1 MLRLFPYFL
10 IVFLTGSLINP
21 ASAQNTIVLTWNDV
35 VGISRIENLD
45 LAIQKKEYQY
55 QKYNEWKAIS
65 DFLPSVDYQYQ
76 VTKNIELPVFVFEIQ
91 EMGQTVRQEVRV
103 GADYNFTH
111 AFQLS
116 LPIFTGGS
124 RFANWRIQKNLK
136 KSVREQLR
144 DKEDDIVLQS
154 LEAYFNL
161 MLASSLIDVNSQSV
175 EAAKANLD
183 QVEKFYEAGAASKLD
198 YLRAKARYSSTLP
211 PMTTAVNS
219 KKMAEQNLKFLLNID
234 KDDSLVV
241 LDQLKQMMFLDENNL
256 SPLSELQENA
266 ITDRP
271 DIAGME
277 FQNKAVGDQRI
288 IAASR
293 FLPSVAM
300 NASVQHQA
308 QSNTSDVSSEDYIR
322 VKSATLS
329 VQLPLFEG
337 GKRLIDLQ
345 QSKIKNKQSA
355 IQLDLLKK
363 SIYLDVENN
372 YNRFREARTNLVS
385 LKEASEETKEALRL
399 ADLNYREG
407 IITQVEVLTAQ
418 LSFITSEEEYRNGIY
433 QYNVSQLRLLRSIG
447 KLKTI
452 WNQQE
457 NNHE

>member
-1 MLRLFPYFL
+1 MLKPLQNFLFIFL
-10 IVFLTGSLINP
+10 IILLVNP
-21 ASAQNTIVLTWNDV
+21 TSAQNTIVLTWNDV
-35 VGISRIENLD
+35 VGISRSENLD
-45 LAIQKKEYQY
+45 LAIQRKEYQH
-55 QKYNEWKAIS
+55 QKFNEWKAIS
-65 DFLPSVDYQYQ
+65 DFLPSLDYQYQ

-111 AFQLS
+111 AFQLQ

-161 MLASSLIDVNSQSV
+161 MLASSLIDVNRQSV
-175 EAAKANLD
+175 EAAKANFD

-211 PMTTAVNS
+211 PLTTAINS
-219 KKMAEQNLKFLLNID
+219 RKMSEQNLKFLLNID
-234 KDDSLVV
+234 KDDSLIV
-241 LDQLKQMMFLDENNL
+241 LDQLKRMEFLDENNL
-256 SPLSELQENA
+256 APLAELQENA
-266 ITDRP
+266 LMDRP
-271 DIAGME
+271 DVAGME
-277 FQNKAVGDQRI
+277 FQNKAVSDQKI
-288 IAASR
+288 MAASR
-293 FLPSVAM
+293 FLPTVAM

-308 QSNTSDVSSEDYIR
+308 QSNSSDVSSDDYIR

-345 QSKIKNKQSA
+345 QSKIRDKQSD

-372 YNRFREARTNLVS
+372 YNRFREARTNLIS
-385 LKEASEETKEALRL
+385 LKEASEETREALRL

-433 QYNVSQLRLLRSIG
+433 QYNVSQLRLLKSTG
-447 KLKTI
+447 KLNTI
-452 WNQQE
+452 WNQ
-457 NNHE
+457 